1 MLEGCPPEKEEEGAE
16 PFVVAPEI
24 EDAAWLLFDMASL
37 NGGFSISDIE
47 AHSKRVS
54 NFLKSSLSIESL
66 ALEAEIDPPEEEEE
80 APEVNM
86 DDLDGLNMGDFDLD
100 SLDLD

>member
-1 MLEGCPPEKEEEGAE
+1 
-16 PFVVAPEI
+16 
-24 EDAAWLLFDMASL
+24 
-37 NGGFSISDIE
+37 
-47 AHSKRVS
+47 
-54 NFLKSSLSIESL
+54 L

-86 DDLDGLNMGDFDLD
+86 DDLDSLNMGDFDLD